1 MARST
6 LVALFALLMP
16 TLAQAQCVG
25 SGHCILPPG
34 GCAYVGVG
42 TIDYGG
48 SEKLNAV
55 IVEQSNACHPF
66 PPLGASTLA
75 MFDAVVDINLSSD
88 GGSSYTTVA
97 APASLTAHVTTT
109 NQIRN
114 NKTIQTELLQMD
126 VSGGSLPAGVLLRE
140 SPTLASSGQAQSTDL
155 GGGQFQI
162 SSFFDVFTE
171 LSLDSGQTWHPAS
184 GSVHIDLL
192 QGTPLATRVATWG
205 SVKATYH

>member
-6 LVALFALLMP
+6 LVAMFALLTP

-25 SGHCILPPG
+25 SGNCILPPA

-55 IVEQSNACHPF
+55 ILEQSDACHPF
-66 PPLGASTLA
+66 PQLGASTLA
-75 MFDAVVDINLSSD
+75 MFDAVLDLNLSSD
-88 GGSSYTTVA
+88 GGSTYAMHA
-97 APASLTAHVTTT
+97 APASLTAHLTTT
-109 NQIRN
+109 NQN
-114 NKTIQTELLQMD
+114 GGNKIIQTELLQMD
-126 VSGGSLPAGVLLRE
+126 ASGGSLPAGVLLRE
-140 SPTLASSGQAQSTDL
+140 SPTLASLGQAQSTDI

-171 LSLDSGQTWHPAS
+171 LSLDSGQSWHPGN
-184 GSVHIDLL
+184 GSIHIDIL
-192 QGTPLATRVATWG
+192 QGTPLTTQVATWG
-205 SVKATYH
+205 SVKATYR